1 MVTESTALITVMP
14 LTSAATSQIELVTL
28 AVYLLGGATSAIDTE
43 DIAVKANELAPG
55 RFAWRKYPEQIN
67 LELIRV
73 YLSAAKSR
81 GKYIS
86 GSGRTGWTLT
96 ARGLAWA
103 ESAAPNLVNS
113 DMTRRREERK
123 AGSIDESRW
132 QRERAR
138 VTQTAAWLKWATQT
152 GHTLSERDAAEVFRI
167 DSYAIGRTRDLKVAR
182 LHEMFRDDPEL
193 RDFIAAAALALERK
207 DDAE

>member
-1 MVTESTALITVMP
+1 MTPS
-14 LTSAATSQIELVTL
+14 TSQIELVTL
-28 AVYLLGGATSAIDTE
+28 AVFLLGGATEAIDTE
-43 DIAVKANELAPG
+43 DVAVKVNELAPG
-55 RFAWRKYPEQIN
+55 RFAWRKYPDQIN

-81 GKYIS
+81 GKYLS

-96 ARGLAWA
+96 PQGRAWA
-103 ESAAPNLVNS
+103 ESAAPKLLDR
-113 DMTRRREERK
+113 DMTRRREERQ

-138 VTQTAAWLKWATQT
+138 VTKTSAWLKWATGERET
-152 GHTLSERDAAEVFRI
+152 ISPRDAAEVFRI

-182 LHEMFRDDPEL
+182 LHEMFHDDPEL
-193 RDFIAAAALALERK
+193 HDFIAAVASLVDRK
-207 DDAE
+207 DDAQ

>member
-1 MVTESTALITVMP
+1 MGQEIP
-14 LTSAATSQIELVTL
+14 LTSKISQIELVTL
-28 AVYLLGGATSAIDTE
+28 AVYLLGGATDAIDTE
-43 DIAVKANELAPG
+43 DVAVKANELAPG

-81 GKYIS
+81 GNYVS

-96 ARGLAWA
+96 PGGLTWA
-103 ESAAPNLVNS
+103 ESAAASSLNG
-113 DMTRRREERK
+113 DMTRRREERQ

-132 QRERAR
+132 RRERAR
-138 VTQTAAWLKWATQT
+138 LTRTTAWSKWITKSGESITAR
-152 GHTLSERDAAEVFRI
+152 EAAEVFRI

-182 LHEMFRDDPEL
+182 LHEMFRDDPDVS
-193 RDFIAAAALALERK
+193 DFIAAASAIIVERK
-207 DDAE
+207 VDTE